1 MKIKQNINVEELVD
15 FLIAQKTLPHVD
27 AWHSQV
33 RALAKAIT
41 FIENDPL
48 LAQQLLSHH
57 KLKNRMAKNPSRV
70 VGITGLPG
78 AGKSSLTNLF
88 VQSFREQNK
97 SVAVLAVDPSSA
109 VSGGAIL
116 GDRVRMQDHF
126 HDEKVFIRSMGARG
140 ALGGVARATRSAIRL
155 AALLGFDYILV
166 ETVGIGQS
174 ESEIVSIADTT
185 LLVLMPHSGDE
196 IQLMK
201 AGVLQLA
208 NIYVVNK
215 CDLADASRMIQELKE
230 NVRPADSHAWNP
242 PVLKASAAEHS
253 GVSEIL
259 KSIEAHAE
267 FEQKHPAGQSMKLQ
281 RVKQEILQNAWGVL
295 EHNLRTQ
302 LEQWPQSALEEVLL
316 GESTA
321 MSAAYGLIQNTSF
334 EISSVPSQKK
344 IIGINHLGIVPKDL
358 AVAQNFFTHILGLP
372 CEGSEVVSDQ
382 KVEVTFLS
390 CPPSRLELLASTA
403 EDGPIAKFLSTKGA
417 GIQHVAFGVS
427 DLDGWVT
434 HLQQNKVELIDAAPR
449 RGAHHTRIIFIH
461 PRATGGILVELVEES
476 KV

>member
-1 MKIKQNINVEELVD
+1 MKIKQNINVDELVD
-15 FLIAQKTLPHVD
+15 LLTAQKTLSQVD

-41 FIENDPL
+41 FVENDPL
-48 LAQQLLSHH
+48 LAQKLLSHP
-57 KLKNRMAKNPSRV
+57 KLKTRMVRTPSRV

-88 VQSFREQNK
+88 VRSLREQNK

-109 VSGGAIL
+109 LSGGAIL

-126 HDEKVFIRSMGARG
+126 HDERVFIRSMGARG
-140 ALGGVARATRSAIRL
+140 ALGGVARSTRSAIRL
-155 AALLGFDYILV
+155 ASLLGFDYILV

-185 LLVLMPHSGDE
+185 LLVLMPNSGDE

-215 CDLADASRMIQELKE
+215 SDLADASRMIQELKE
-230 NVRPADSHAWNP
+230 NVRAADPNAWNP
-242 PVLKASAAEHS
+242 PVLKASATERN
-253 GVSEIL
+253 GVDDIL
-259 KSIEAHAE
+259 KAVFAHAE
-267 FEQKHPAGQSMKLQ
+267 FEQKHTAGKSVQAS
-281 RVKQEILQNAWGVL
+281 RVKQEILQNAWSVL
-295 EHNLRTQ
+295 ETKLRDQ
-302 LEQWPQSALEEVLL
+302 LEHWSQGALDDVLS
-316 GESTA
+316 GETTA
-321 MSAAYGLIQNTSF
+321 MTAAYHLLESA
-334 EISSVPSQKK
+334 PLQKTQASHGG
-344 IIGINHLGIVPKDL
+344 IRGINHLGIVPKDL
-358 AVAQNFFTHILGLP
+358 ALAQHFFTKILRLP
-372 CEGSEVVSDQ
+372 LEGSEVVADQ

-403 EDGPIAKFLSTKGA
+403 DDGPIAKFLATKGA
-417 GIQHVAFGVS
+417 GIQHIAFEVD
-427 DLDGWVT
+427 DLDGWVK
-434 HLQQNKVELIDAAPR
+434 HLQENNVALIDETPR

-461 PRATGGILVELVEES
+461 PRATGGILVELVEERKS
-476 KV
+476 